1 MCVCVYVY
9 LYMYRHIYMS
19 VYVCV
24 HVSMCVYIHIHRLI
38 HTGDGTHDSAAHVGD
53 KRARAPQ
60 GASRSGPG
68 AHPHLHM
75 RARARAHTHTHTHTH
90 TQQELEAA
98 KTGMHQKTL
107 QIVRLQK
114 QLRVAQTR
122 ADDFKQQ
129 ATRLR
134 QHQVDRPIEGVCMC
148 GGAGGCRR
156 TQLVFTHTCDTYIHI

>member
-1 MCVCVYVY
+1 MCLCVC
-9 LYMYRHIYMS
+9 IYIYIDSYTQVTERMTVQRMS
-19 VYVCV
+19 A
-24 HVSMCVYIHIHRLI
+24 
-38 HTGDGTHDSAAHVGD
+38 TNE
-53 KRARAPQ
+53 RALLKEQADQ
-60 GASRSGPG
+60 ALVLTLTCTC
-68 AHPHLHM
+68 A
-75 RARARAHTHTHTHTH
+75 RARARTHTHTH

>member
-1 MCVCVYVY
+1 MCVCVC
-9 LYMYRHIYMS
+9 IYIYIDSYTQVTERMTVQRMS
-19 VYVCV
+19 A
-24 HVSMCVYIHIHRLI
+24 
-38 HTGDGTHDSAAHVGD
+38 TNE
-53 KRARAPQ
+53 RALLKEQADQ
-60 GASRSGPG
+60 ALVLTLTCTC
-68 AHPHLHM
+68 A
-75 RARARAHTHTHTHTH
+75 RARARTHTHTHTH

>member
-1 MCVCVYVY
+1 MCLCVC
-9 LYMYRHIYMS
+9 IYIYIDSYTQVTERMTAQRMS
-19 VYVCV
+19 A
-24 HVSMCVYIHIHRLI
+24 
-38 HTGDGTHDSAAHVGD
+38 TNE
-53 KRARAPQ
+53 RALLKEQADQ
-60 GASRSGPG
+60 ALVLTLTCTC
-68 AHPHLHM
+68 A
-75 RARARAHTHTHTHTH
+75 RARARTHTHTHTH